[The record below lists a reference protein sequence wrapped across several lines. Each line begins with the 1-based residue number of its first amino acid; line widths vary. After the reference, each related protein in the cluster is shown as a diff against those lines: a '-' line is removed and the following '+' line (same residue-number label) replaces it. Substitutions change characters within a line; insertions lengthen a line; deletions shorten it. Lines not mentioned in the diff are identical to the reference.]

1 MNQVSKNKNVTS
13 DSLILLVIIY
23 ETDLSEEKEE
33 MQCLK
38 ELDQL
43 SKDIRTIRVNLA
55 QASKEMEAE
64 ARQVKL
70 SRANK
75 AENLRQRM
83 ETLKITEQGL
93 SIELAVLMEQKRR
106 IHLEEIE
113 KTKLKMTADRELFD
127 LKFSSCRKVKEEA
140 SSSCSSSLEN
150 ENDKKIKTKEKLV
163 VKLKKKLEQ
172 IGKEERDLTE
182 RIQTTEG
189 KLEENTKNLVELR
202 KDLESLRAL
211 PASSSSSSSSSI
223 AARIAALK
231 SEVCERVNRFA
242 YLEEHLVLLNSSRI
256 IDDIRQKKKEW
267 LDSYDCD
274 GDA

>member
-1 MNQVSKNKNVTS
+1 
-13 DSLILLVIIY
+13 
-23 ETDLSEEKEE
+23 LSEEKEE
-33 MQCLK
+33 IQCLK

-43 SKDIRTIRVNLA
+43 SKDIRAIRANLA

-106 IHLEEIE
+106 IHLEETAKI
-113 KTKLKMTADRELFD
+113 KLKMTADRELFD

-140 SSSCSSSLEN
+140 SSSSSPSLGEEN
-150 ENDKKIKTKEKLV
+150 EQQSIKKKERFV
-163 VKLKKKLEQ
+163 IKLKKKLEE
-172 IGKEERDLTE
+172 IGKEERDLIE
-182 RIQTTEG
+182 RIQTTQME
-189 KLEENTKNLVELR
+189 LEENSKNLVELR
-202 KDLESLRAL
+202 RDLESLRAL
-211 PASSSSSSSSSI
+211 PTAATSSSSI
-223 AARIAALK
+223 AVRVKALK
-231 SEVCERVNRFA
+231 GELRERVDRFA
-242 YLEEHLVLLNSSRI
+242 YLEEHLILLNSSRI
-256 IDDIRQKKKEW
+256 IEDIRQKKKEW

-274 GDA
+274 DEA